1 MNSEQVSNCGQTATG
16 RDVYDRWDACDETQL
31 VTMTTH
37 YLHLCAYTC
46 VACNGPVIS
55 GSFTTRETEIQRET
69 DIRQIGSIC
78 LSCGKRY
85 GSPPTSRAVSH
96 IAPIEWK
103 PLDIAQKKPSSEAFV
118 GDLGLSV
125 RVD

>member
-69 DIRQIGSIC
+69 DISSRLDLFILRQA
-78 LSCGKRY
+78 LRFAADFTRGK
-85 GSPPTSRAVSH
+85 SH
-96 IAPIEWK
+96 CTYRMEAGGHCP
-103 PLDIAQKKPSSEAFV
+103 KKYALNLEELLIP
-118 GDLGLSV
+118 
-125 RVD
+125 

>member
-1 MNSEQVSNCGQTATG
+1 MK
-16 RDVYDRWDACDETQL
+16 
-31 VTMTTH
+31 TH

-55 GSFTTRETEIQRET
+55 GSFATRETEIQRET
-69 DIRQIGSIC
+69 NIRQIGSIC

-85 GSPPTSRAVSH
+85 GSPPTSRAVGH

-103 PLDIAQKKPSSEAFV
+103 PVGIAPKKDAWNLEELLIP
-118 GDLGLSV
+118 
-125 RVD
+125 